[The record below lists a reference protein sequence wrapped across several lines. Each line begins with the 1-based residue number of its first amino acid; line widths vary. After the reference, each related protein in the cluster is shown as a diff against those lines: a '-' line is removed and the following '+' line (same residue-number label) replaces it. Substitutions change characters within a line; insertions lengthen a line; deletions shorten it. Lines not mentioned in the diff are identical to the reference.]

1 MATTRGRVAV
11 ADPMSPVR
19 SVKIRTNGDSV
30 FQGIE
35 ILSDSGQYELLNV
48 HSTSYNLLAN
58 ADVERAARRV
68 LDDSGLDWR
77 RVRETWTGRFWGR
90 QWISDYQI
98 EAPEVGD
105 VLALGLLIQNS
116 YDGSAQASMVLM
128 GYVVECTNGL
138 LASRHF
144 GTYAMKHL
152 VGETFDTRGAIAKLN
167 TGMQQVQELV
177 PVMERLHR
185 IPLTVDLIADVA
197 VRTQL
202 PRAEWGFVLEGLKGA
217 QTAYQLLMALTDRL
231 SHNGRGRAGLDH
243 LDRVGN
249 LFFTDL
255 VQELPA

>member
-1 MATTRGRVAV
+1 MSASRTRVSVR
-11 ADPMSPVR
+11 DPMSPVR
-19 SVKIRTNGDSV
+19 AVEVRTNGDAV

-35 ILSDSGQYELLNV
+35 ILADSGQYELLNV

-77 RVRETWTGRFWGR
+77 RVRETWTGRFWAR
-90 QWISDYQI
+90 QWMSDYQI
-98 EAPEVGD
+98 EAPAVGD
-105 VLALGLLIQNS
+105 VLALGLLVQNS

-128 GYVVECTNGL
+128 AYVVACTNGL
-138 LASRHF
+138 MSSRHF
-144 GTYAMKHL
+144 ESYAMKHL
-152 VGETFDTRGAIAKLN
+152 VSETFDTRGAVAKLN
-167 TGMQQVQELV
+167 AGMQQVQELV

-185 IPLTVDLIADVA
+185 IPLTVDLLVDVA

-202 PRAEWGFVLEGLKGA
+202 PRAEWGFVLEKLKGA
-217 QTAYQLLMALTDRL
+217 ETAYGLLMALTDRL
-231 SHNGRGRAGLDH
+231 SRNGRGRAGLDH
-243 LDRVGN
+243 QDRVGN